1 MAMQQGRDV
10 IVAMKAQSVQ
20 GTEEATGSGGT
31 KFLYKD
37 GSPGFSPP
45 QAALIESSVNFGDG
59 LTERG
64 RRGTY
69 TIPGSFNM
77 EAACGNHSI
86 FYPIFFRNT
95 WAAALALTEATG
107 AFSSATLSV
116 ANTSEITLSTGSWIT
131 AGLRVGD
138 AVKFSVG
145 LHANDTNKWLR
156 IKSLTATVLTT
167 YETLTN
173 VAGPV
178 AAYTLAVPKKLLQG
192 TSEQILTMDQ
202 YYSQMDRSLVIHDVK
217 GSSLNFT
224 LGENTTLDVTAS
236 VLGAGYDYKV
246 SGSSPHFTSPTTP
259 TGTSLAFLDACFAIR
274 GAENLAV
281 TGFSLGLELNAQG
294 LAVANGCGTTPGKSP
309 NIFQGNGKP
318 TGQWSMAMEDLLTLI
333 AAAGETQI
341 DFIARF
347 LDPNDT
353 DILQLSVLNAIMTNE
368 QVSPLGQDGA
378 TIQTFDLEIGRDKR
392 GGAYDATS
400 IKMFDS
406 QAS

>member
-1 MAMQQGRDV
+1 MAIQQGRDV
-10 IVAMKAQSVQ
+10 AVWMKAQTTQ
-20 GTEEATGSGGT
+20 GTEETAGSGAT

-45 QAALIESSVNFGDG
+45 QAALIESTVNLGDG

-64 RRGTY
+64 RRGSY
-69 TIPGSFNM
+69 NIPGTFNF

-86 FYPIFFRNT
+86 FYPIYFRND
-95 WAAALALTEATG
+95 WAAALTLDESTG

-116 ANTSEITLSTGSWIT
+116 ANTSEITLSGGSWIT

-138 AVKFSVG
+138 AVKFTSG
-145 LHANDTNKWLR
+145 LDSGDLNKWFR

-173 VAGPV
+173 VTGPV
-178 AAYTLAVPKKLLQG
+178 AAYDLTVPKKLLQG
-192 TSEQILTMDQ
+192 TTEKILTMEQ
-202 YYSQMDRSLVIHDVK
+202 YYQQADRSLVVHDVK
-217 GSSLNFT
+217 GNSLNFT
-224 LGENTTLDVTAS
+224 LGENTTLDVSAS
-236 VLGAGYDYKV
+236 VLGAGYAYKAT
-246 SGSSPHFTSPTTP
+246 GSSPHFTGSAP
-259 TGTSLAFLDACFAIR
+259 TGDSLAFLDACFAIN
-274 GAENLAV
+274 GSEVLSV
-281 TGFSLGLELNAQG
+281 TGFNIGLELNASA

-318 TGQWSMAMEDLLTLI
+318 TGQWSMALEDFTLLE

-347 LDPNDT
+347 LDPNGT

-368 QVSPLGQDGA
+368 QISPLGQDGA
-378 TIQTFDLEIGRDKR
+378 MIQTFDLEIGRDKR

-406 QAS
+406 QAA